1 MLEDRHAEGMGDME
15 RLREIAEEA
24 TNAIDGLLKSK
35 LTEEQWSEVE
45 KIIEETVIKALLE
58 GQHRAVDA
66 ALQCPSADKDLAHK
80 IADAIRKKN
89 DALIVNLSSMR

>member
-1 MLEDRHAEGMGDME
+1 ME

-24 TNAIDGLLKSK
+24 TNAIDALLKSK
-35 LTEEQWSEVE
+35 LSEEQWSEVE
-45 KIIEETVIKALLE
+45 KIIEDTVIKALLE

-66 ALQCPSADKDLAHK
+66 ALQCPSADTDIAHK
-80 IADAIRKKN
+80 IAAAIRQKN